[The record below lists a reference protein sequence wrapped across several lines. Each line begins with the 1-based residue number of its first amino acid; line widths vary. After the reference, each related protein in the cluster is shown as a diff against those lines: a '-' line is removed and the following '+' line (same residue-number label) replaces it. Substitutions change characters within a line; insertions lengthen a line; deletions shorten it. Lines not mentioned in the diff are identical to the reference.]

1 VPKEVIYKRFEIKK
15 QVHDLNDSKR
25 HNRRKYDVEK
35 LYEEYSASFES
46 KEGKNNDEEL
56 LMIFLKYL

>member
-1 VPKEVIYKRFEIKK
+1 VPKEVIYKRFAIKK

-25 HNRRKYDVEK
+25 HNRKKYDVEK

-46 KEGKNNDEEL
+46 KEGK
-56 LMIFLKYL
+56 KQR